1 MARDLPWAQLGS
13 SASTAAAC
21 RAVWD
26 QTWGYLV
33 RHRVAP
39 VWVGEFGTPNGGRR
53 GDRTP
58 QSDYTDVND
67 RNPQGAWFTYLVDY
81 IRELGLSWSIWA
93 LNGTQSLGPGRVA
106 GEPEWYGVLRPD
118 WMHVA
123 SPPMLARLRSIQ
135 H

>member
-1 MARDLPWAQLGS
+1 MARGLAWAQLGS
-13 SASTAAAC
+13 TASTAEAC

-39 VWVGEFGTPNGGRR
+39 VWVGEFGTPNGGRL
-53 GDRTP
+53 GDQTP
-58 QSDYTDVND
+58 PSDYADVND
-67 RNPQGAWFTYLVDY
+67 RKAQGAWFTYLVDY

-93 LNGTQSLGPGRVA
+93 LNGTQSPGPGRVA

-118 WMHVA
+118 WVHVA
-123 SPPMLARLRSIQ
+123 SSPMMAKLHAIQ
-135 H
+135 